1 MNHPSP
7 ATRVAFLGLGI
18 MGGGMAHRILGAG
31 FPLTVYNRNPAKAAP
46 LAAAGVRVADS
57 PAAAAANA
65 DVIISMVADDAAS
78 RSLWLGESGA
88 ITAVAPGAVVIESST
103 VTVSWVRELAVAV
116 AGQGGEFLDAPVTGS
131 RVHAAAG
138 ELNFLVG
145 GPGPTLEKVRPVLAA
160 MSKTITSLG
169 PVGSGALVKLINNF
183 VCGVQVAAIGEA
195 IALIERGGLDRAKA
209 LEVLMNGAPGSPLVK
224 TMAGRMTAPD
234 YTPNF
239 HLRLMAKDLGYALQE
254 GAGHA
259 LRLETAAA
267 ALKVFQA
274 GIAAGLGEQDMA
286 AVIEPMRANAP
297 KGQGASNK

>member
-1 MNHPSP
+1 MSSP
-7 ATRVAFLGLGI
+7 PFSPRVAILGLGL
-18 MGGGMAHRILGAG
+18 MGGGMARRILGAG
-31 FPLTVYNRNPAKAAP
+31 FGLTVHNRSPAKAAL
-46 LAAAGVRVADS
+46 LAAAGARVAAT
-57 PAAAAANA
+57 PAAAATHA

-78 RSLWLGESGA
+78 RSLWLGENGA

-103 VTVSWVRELAVAV
+103 VTVGWVRELAVAV

-145 GPGPTLEKVRPVLAA
+145 GAAPTLEKARPVLSA
-160 MSKTITSLG
+160 MGKSITLLG

-183 VCGVQVAAIGEA
+183 VCGVQVAAIAEA

-209 LEVLMNGAPGSPLVK
+209 LEVLTGGAPGSPLVK
-224 TMAGRMTAPD
+224 TVAARMTAPD

-254 GAGHA
+254 AAG
-259 LRLETAAA
+259 RSLELATAAA
-267 ALKVFQA
+267 ALQVFQA
-274 GIAAGLGEQDMA
+274 GIAAGLGEQDIA
-286 AVIEPMRANAP
+286 AIIEPMRAH
-297 KGQGASNK
+297 GAK